1 MRGVQRESDDQES
14 FRRWAE
20 ARVPVLRR
28 RAYLL
33 CGSWHTAD
41 DLVQDTLIKIY
52 LRWGRVADGPNPD
65 AYATRVLLT
74 RHLDDRRRPWR
85 RERSS
90 VEVPETGDATADRAL
105 REVESRDAVLT
116 AALRHVPLPQRA
128 VLVLRFAEDMSVE
141 QVAELLGISTGT
153 VRSRCSRGAERMR
166 AELARLGHLAAPVS
180 SNEAERS
187 E

>member
-1 MRGVQRESDDQES
+1 MRDVGHEES
-14 FRRWAE
+14 FRVWAQ

-52 LRWGRVADGPNPD
+52 LRWGRVVDGPNPD

-90 VEVPETGDATADRAL
+90 AEVPEAGDTAAAEALSEVENRDAT
-105 REVESRDAVLT
+105 LT
-116 AALRHVPLPQRA
+116 AALRHVPLPQRV
-128 VLVLRFAEDMSVE
+128 VLVLRFAEDLSVE
-141 QVAELLGISTGT
+141 QVAEVLGISAGT
-153 VRSRCSRGAERMR
+153 VRSRCSRGAERLR
-166 AELARLGHLAAPVS
+166 TELARLGQPAGPVTS
-180 SNEAERS
+180 GETERG

>member
-1 MRGVQRESDDQES
+1 MKDVRREES
-14 FRRWAE
+14 FPAWAE

-41 DLVQDTLIKIY
+41 DLVQDTLLRVY

-74 RHLDDRRRPWR
+74 RHLDERRRPWR

-90 VEVPETGDATADRAL
+90 AELPETGDARAARAL
-105 REVESRDAVLT
+105 SGVEARDALLT
-116 AALRHVPLPQRA
+116 AALRHVPLPQRV

-141 QVAELLGISTGT
+141 QVAEELGISAGT

-166 AELARLGHLAAPVS
+166 IELARLGHLAVPATPG
-180 SNEAERS
+180 EAERA

>member
-1 MRGVQRESDDQES
+1 MSGVRREDDDRES
-14 FRRWAE
+14 FRVWAE

-41 DLVQDTLIKIY
+41 DLVQDTLIKVY
-52 LRWGRVADGPNPD
+52 LRWGRVAEGPNPD
-65 AYATRVLLT
+65 AYATRVLMT

-90 VEVPETGDATADRAL
+90 AEVPETGDTTAARAL
-105 REVESRDAVLT
+105 GGVESQDAVLT

-128 VLVLRFAEDMSVE
+128 VLVLRFAEDLSVE
-141 QVAELLGISTGT
+141 QVAEILGISAGT

-166 AELARLGHLAAPVS
+166 TELARLGHLAVPTGS
-180 SNEAERS
+180 SEAERA